1 MFWFELLIIFLLI
14 FFGARVGDVFMG
26 LLGGVGVA
34 IFVFLFRVQ
43 PASPPVDVMLIIL
56 AVVLAASAL
65 QSSGGLNF
73 LVRVAEKML
82 HKSPKNVTIIAPVI
96 SWLFTFLSGTGH
108 VVYSLLP
115 IINKLAIDSGIRP
128 ERPISN
134 SIIASQQAITCSPVS
149 AATAAMLG
157 LMAPFGVE
165 LGTILIIA
173 IPSTLLGVITSAI
186 LTLRKGKELA
196 DDPEYLRRL
205 AEGLMD
211 EGLTDQAAPEEKKNS
226 NGVPKGAKAAVLLF
240 LLGVVSIV
248 VLGLFPELR
257 PSWTVDGTTTVL
269 SMAHTIEIVM
279 LVCASL
285 IIIFCRPAIETILNG
300 SIFRAGALAMVCA
313 FGLAWMSSTF
323 IGGQTEFIQEHVA
336 TIVNNQ
342 PWMLAVIMFI
352 VAALTTSQGATTLIM
367 IPIAIALDLP
377 TYIIVG
383 AWMAVN
389 ANFFLPVSAQC
400 LAAISFDTAGT
411 TKIGKYVLNHSFMVP
426 GMINIVISVVT
437 ATLLG
442 SILT

>member
-34 IFVFLFRVQ
+34 IFVFIFHVQ
-43 PASPPVDVMLIIL
+43 PAAPPIDVMLIIL

-65 QSSGGLNF
+65 QSSGGLNL
-73 LVRVAEKML
+73 LVQIAEKML
-82 HKSPKNVTIIAPVI
+82 SKSPKNITIIAPII

-115 IINKLAIDSGIRP
+115 IINKLAIDNDIRP

-134 SIIASQQAITCSPVS
+134 SIIASQQAVTCSPVS
-149 AATAAMLG
+149 AATAAMIGFMSPLG
-157 LMAPFGVE
+157 VS
-165 LGTILIIA
+165 LGTILA
-173 IPSTLLGVITSAI
+173 ISIPATLLGVITSAVC
-186 LTLRKGKELA
+186 TLRKGKELPE
-196 DDPEYLRRL
+196 DSEYLHRL
-205 AEGLMD
+205 AEGLI
-211 EGLTDQAAPEEKKNS
+211 EKSEKKAEKKETS
-226 NGVPKGAKAAVLLF
+226 KGAKAAVVLF
-240 LLGVVSIV
+240 LMGVLAIV
-248 VLGLFPELR
+248 IMGMFTQLR
-257 PSWTVDGTTTVL
+257 PSWVLNGEVTSL
-269 SMAHTIEIVM
+269 SMPHTIEMIM
-279 LVCASL
+279 LVCATM
-285 IIIFCRPAIETILNG
+285 IIIVCRPAIETILNG
-300 SIFRAGALAMVCA
+300 PIFRAGALAMVCA

-323 IGGQTEFIQEHVA
+323 INGQTAFIQDHVA
-336 TIVNNQ
+336 TIVNSH

-352 VAALTTSQGATTLIM
+352 VAALTTSQGVTTLIM

-377 TYIIVG
+377 TYIIIG

-411 TKIGKYVLNHSFMVP
+411 TKIGKYVLNHSFMIP
-426 GMINIVISVVT
+426 GMINIIISVIL

-442 SILT
+442 SVLI

>member
-34 IFVFLFRVQ
+34 IFVFIFHVQ
-43 PASPPVDVMLIIL
+43 PAAPPIDVMLIIL

-65 QSSGGLNF
+65 QSSGGLNL
-73 LVRVAEKML
+73 LVQIAEKML
-82 HKSPKNVTIIAPVI
+82 SKSPKNITIIAPII

-115 IINKLAIDSGIRP
+115 IINKLAIDNDIRP

-134 SIIASQQAITCSPVS
+134 SIIASQQAVTCSPVS
-149 AATAAMLG
+149 AATAAMIGFMSPLG
-157 LMAPFGVE
+157 VS
-165 LGTILIIA
+165 LGTILA
-173 IPSTLLGVITSAI
+173 ISIPATLLGVITSAVC
-186 LTLRKGKELA
+186 TLRKGKELSE
-196 DDPEYLRRL
+196 DSEYLHRL
-205 AEGLMD
+205 AEGLI
-211 EGLTDQAAPEEKKNS
+211 EKSEKKAEKKETS
-226 NGVPKGAKAAVLLF
+226 KGAKAAVVLF
-240 LLGVVSIV
+240 LMGVLAIV
-248 VLGLFPELR
+248 IMGMFTQLR
-257 PSWTVDGTTTVL
+257 PSWVLNGEVTSL
-269 SMAHTIEIVM
+269 SMPHTIEMIM
-279 LVCASL
+279 LVCATM
-285 IIIFCRPAIETILNG
+285 IIIVCRPAIETILNG
-300 SIFRAGALAMVCA
+300 PIFRAGALAMVCA

-323 IGGQTEFIQEHVA
+323 ITGQSAFIQDHVA
-336 TIVNNQ
+336 TIVNSH

-352 VAALTTSQGATTLIM
+352 VAALTTSQGVTTLIM

-377 TYIIVG
+377 TYIIIG

-411 TKIGKYVLNHSFMVP
+411 TKIGKYVLNHSFMIP
-426 GMINIVISVVT
+426 GMINIILSVIL

-442 SILT
+442 SVLI

>member
-34 IFVFLFRVQ
+34 IFVFLFKVQ

-73 LVRVAEKML
+73 LVKVAEKML
-82 HKSPKNVTIIAPVI
+82 HRSPKNVTVVAPVI
-96 SWLFTFLSGTGH
+96 CWLFTFLSGTGH

-157 LMAPFGVE
+157 LMAPFGVD

-173 IPSTLLGVITSAI
+173 IPSTLLGVIASAL
-186 LTLRKGKELA
+186 LTIRKGKELA

-211 EGLTDQAAPEEKKNS
+211 EGMGEPAPAKQQETPQTA
-226 NGVPKGAKAAVLLF
+226 PKSARAAVILF
-240 LLGVVSIV
+240 LLGVLSIV
-248 VLGLFPELR
+248 VLGLFSELR

-285 IIIFCRPAIETILNG
+285 IIIVCKPQIESILNG
-300 SIFRAGALAMVCA
+300 TIFRAGALAMVCA

-336 TIVNNQ
+336 SIVNSQ

-367 IPIAIALDLP
+367 IPIAIALNLP
-377 TYIIVG
+377 TYIIIG

-411 TKIGKYVLNHSFMVP
+411 TKIGKYVLNHSFMTP

-442 SILT
+442 SFLI

>member
-1 MFWFELLIIFLLI
+1 MFWFELLIIFVLI

-34 IFVFLFRVQ
+34 IFVFLFQVQ

-73 LVRVAEKML
+73 LVQVAEKML
-82 HKSPKNVTIIAPVI
+82 HKSPKNITIVAPII

-157 LMAPFGVE
+157 LMAPLGVD
-165 LGTILIIA
+165 LGSILMIA
-173 IPSTLLGVITSAI
+173 IPATLLGVITSAI
-186 LTLRKGKELA
+186 LTIRKGKELA
-196 DDPEYLRRL
+196 EDPEYLRRL
-205 AEGLMD
+205 AEGLVD
-211 EGLTDQAAPEEKKNS
+211 KEPEAKTEQTEQKS
-226 NGVPKGAKAAVLLF
+226 APKGAKTAVFLF

-248 VLGLFPELR
+248 VLGLFSELR
-257 PSWTVDGTTTVL
+257 PSWTVDGSTTVL
-269 SMAHTIEIVM
+269 SMANTIEIVM

-336 TIVNNQ
+336 TVVNSQ

-352 VAALTTSQGATTLIM
+352 VAALVTSQGATTLIM

-377 TYIIVG
+377 AYIIVG

-426 GMINIVISVVT
+426 GMINIVVSVVT
-437 ATLLG
+437 ATVLG
-442 SILT
+442 SLFL

>member
-34 IFVFLFRVQ
+34 IFVFIFHVQ
-43 PASPPVDVMLIIL
+43 PAAPPIDVMLIIL

-65 QSSGGLNF
+65 QSSGGLNL
-73 LVRVAEKML
+73 LVQIAEKML
-82 HKSPKNVTIIAPVI
+82 SKSPKNITIIAPII

-115 IINKLAIDSGIRP
+115 IINKLAIDNDIRP

-134 SIIASQQAITCSPVS
+134 SIIASQQAVTCSPVS
-149 AATAAMLG
+149 AATAAMIGFMSPLG
-157 LMAPFGVE
+157 VS
-165 LGTILIIA
+165 LGTILA
-173 IPSTLLGVITSAI
+173 ISIPATLLGVITSAVC
-186 LTLRKGKELA
+186 TLRKGKELSE
-196 DDPEYLRRL
+196 DSEYLHRL
-205 AEGLMD
+205 AEGLI
-211 EGLTDQAAPEEKKNS
+211 EKSEKKAEKKETS
-226 NGVPKGAKAAVLLF
+226 KGAKAAVVLF
-240 LLGVVSIV
+240 LMGVLAIV
-248 VLGLFPELR
+248 IMGMFTQLR
-257 PSWTVDGTTTVL
+257 PSWVLNGEVTSL
-269 SMAHTIEIVM
+269 SMPHTIEMIM
-279 LVCASL
+279 LVCATM
-285 IIIFCRPAIETILNG
+285 IIIACRPAIETILNG
-300 SIFRAGALAMVCA
+300 PIFRAGALAMVCA

-323 IGGQTEFIQEHVA
+323 INGQTAFIQDHVA
-336 TIVNNQ
+336 TIVNSH

-352 VAALTTSQGATTLIM
+352 VAALTTSQGVTTLIM

-377 TYIIVG
+377 TYIIIG

-411 TKIGKYVLNHSFMVP
+411 TKIGKYVLNHSFMIP
-426 GMINIVISVVT
+426 GMINIILSVIL

-442 SILT
+442 SVLI

>member
-34 IFVFLFRVQ
+34 IFVFIFHVQ

-73 LVRVAEKML
+73 LVQVAEKTL
-82 HKSPKNVTIIAPVI
+82 HKSPKNITIVAPII

-157 LMAPFGVE
+157 LMAPFGVD
-165 LGTILIIA
+165 LGAILLIA
-173 IPSTLLGVITSAI
+173 IPSTLLGVITSAF
-186 LTLRKGKELA
+186 LTIRKGKELA
-196 DDPEYLRRL
+196 EDPEYSRRL
-205 AEGLMD
+205 AEGLT
-211 EGLTDQAAPEEKKNS
+211 ENIAEEQPEQKKAPK
-226 NGVPKGAKAAVLLF
+226 KGAKTAVLLF
-240 LLGVVSIV
+240 LLGVVSII
-248 VLGLFPELR
+248 VLGLFSELR
-257 PSWTVDGTTTVL
+257 PSWTADGKTTVL
-269 SMAHTIEIVM
+269 SMAYTIEIVM

-285 IIIFCRPAIETILNG
+285 IIIFCRPAIESILNG

-323 IGGQTEFIQEHVA
+323 IGGQTEFIQEHVT
-336 TIVNNQ
+336 TIVNGQ

-352 VAALTTSQGATTLIM
+352 VAALVTSQGATTLIM
-367 IPIAIALDLP
+367 IPISIALDLP

-411 TKIGKYVLNHSFMVP
+411 TKIGKYVLNHSFMTP
-426 GMINIVISVVT
+426 GMINTVVSVVT

-442 SILT
+442 NIIT

>member
-34 IFVFLFRVQ
+34 IFVFIFHVQ

-65 QSSGGLNF
+65 QSSSGLNF
-73 LVRVAEKML
+73 LVKVAEKML
-82 HKSPKNVTIIAPVI
+82 HKSPKNVTIVAPVI
-96 SWLFTFLSGTGH
+96 CWLFTFLSGTGH

-115 IINKLAIDSGIRP
+115 IINKLSIDSGIRP

-157 LMAPFGVE
+157 LMAPLGVS
-165 LGTILIIA
+165 LGTILSIA
-173 IPSTLLGVITSAI
+173 IPATLLGVITSAL

-196 DDPEYLRRL
+196 EDPEYLRRL
-205 AEGLMD
+205 AEGLVESD
-211 EGLTDQAAPEEKKNS
+211 PEEQTEKKVS
-226 NGVPKGAKAAVLLF
+226 PKGAKASVVIFLLAVL
-240 LLGVVSIV
+240 SIV
-248 VLGLFPELR
+248 ILGLFTELR
-257 PSWTVDGTTTVL
+257 PSWTVDGVTTVL
-269 SMAHTIEIVM
+269 SMAHTIEIIM

-285 IIIFCRPAIETILNG
+285 IIIICRPAIESILNG
-300 SIFRAGALAMVCA
+300 TIFRAGALAMVCA

-323 IGGQTEFIQEHVA
+323 IGGQTAFIQEHVA
-336 TIVNNQ
+336 TIVNSQ

-377 TYIIVG
+377 AHIIVG

-411 TKIGKYVLNHSFMVP
+411 TKIGKYVLNHSFMLP
-426 GMINIVISVVT
+426 GMINIVVSVVT

-442 SILT
+442 NTLI

>member
-1 MFWFELLIIFLLI
+1 MFWLELFIIFLLI

-34 IFVFLFRVQ
+34 IFVFIFHAE
-43 PASPPVDVMLIIL
+43 PAAPPVDVMLIIL

-73 LVRVAEKML
+73 LVQIAEKL
-82 HKSPKNVTIIAPVI
+82 LRKSPKNVTIIAPVI

-115 IINKLAIDSGIRP
+115 VINKLAIDSGIRP

-157 LMAPFGVE
+157 LMAPLGVS
-165 LGTILIIA
+165 LGTILAIA
-173 IPSTLLGVITSAI
+173 IPATLLGVVTSAVC
-186 LTLRKGKELA
+186 TLRRGNELSE
-196 DDPEYLRRL
+196 DPEYLRRL
-205 AEGLMD
+205 AEGLID
-211 EGLTDQAAPEEKKNS
+211 KSEGKVEKKE
-226 NGVPKGAKAAVLLF
+226 VPKGAKASVLLF
-240 LLGVVSIV
+240 LLGVLSIV
-248 VLGLFPELR
+248 IMGMFTGLR
-257 PSWTVDGTTTVL
+257 PSWVVEGKDTIL
-269 SMAHTIEIVM
+269 SMPYTIEIIM

-285 IIIFCRPAIETILNG
+285 IIIVCRPAIETILNG
-300 SIFRAGALAMVCA
+300 SIFRAGSLAMVCA

-323 IGGQTEFIQEHVA
+323 INGQTAFIQEHVA
-336 TIVNNQ
+336 TIVNSQ

-352 VAALTTSQGATTLIM
+352 VAALITSQGATTLIM

-377 TYIIVG
+377 AYIIIG

-411 TKIGKYVLNHSFMVP
+411 TKIGKYVLNHSFMLP
-426 GMINIVISVVT
+426 GMINIVVSVIT
-437 ATLLG
+437 ATLIG
-442 SILT
+442 SALV

>member
-1 MFWFELLIIFLLI
+1 MFWLELLIIFLLI

-34 IFVFLFRVQ
+34 IFVFIFHVQ

-56 AVVLAASAL
+56 GVVLAASAL
-65 QSSGGLNF
+65 QSSSGLNF
-73 LVRVAEKML
+73 LVHVAEKLL
-82 HKSPKNVTIIAPVI
+82 HKSPKNITIVAPVI
-96 SWLFTFLSGTGH
+96 CWLFTFLSGTGH

-157 LMAPFGVE
+157 LMAPLGVG
-165 LGTILIIA
+165 LGTILSIA
-173 IPSTLLGVITSAI
+173 IPATLLGVIVSAL

-196 DDPEYLRRL
+196 EDPEYLRRL
-205 AEGLMD
+205 AEGLV
-211 EGLTDQAAPEEKKNS
+211 ESAPEEQPEKKAT
-226 NGVPKGAKAAVLLF
+226 PKGAKASVVLF
-240 LLGVVSIV
+240 LLAVLSIV
-248 VLGLFPELR
+248 ILGLFPDLR
-257 PSWTVDGTTTVL
+257 PSWTVDGVTTVL
-269 SMAHTIEIVM
+269 TMAHTIEIIM

-285 IIIFCRPAIETILNG
+285 IIIICRPAIETILNG
-300 SIFRAGALAMVCA
+300 TIFRAGALAMVCA
-313 FGLAWMSSTF
+313 FGLAWMSNTF

-336 TIVNNQ
+336 AVVNSQ

-367 IPIAIALDLP
+367 IPIAIGLDLP
-377 TYIIVG
+377 AYIIVG

-411 TKIGKYVLNHSFMVP
+411 TRIGRFVLNHSFMLP
-426 GMINIVISVVT
+426 GMINIVVSVVT
-437 ATLLG
+437 ATLIGNAL
-442 SILT
+442 I